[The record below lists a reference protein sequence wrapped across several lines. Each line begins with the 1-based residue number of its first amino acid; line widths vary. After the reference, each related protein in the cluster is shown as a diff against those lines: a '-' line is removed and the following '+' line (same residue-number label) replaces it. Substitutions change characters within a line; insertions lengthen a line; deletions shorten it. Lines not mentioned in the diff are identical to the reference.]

1 MSDPTAPSALPP
13 EPSSGPAATPPIP
26 PTPAVETAAA
36 DAAAAQTA
44 AGGTGLQPHLAAAL
58 ASFFLLIGG
67 IIFLVIE
74 KKDQYVR
81 FYAMQSVFLG
91 GIWIGLSIGLSIAY
105 AILHGV
111 PLVGTLLW
119 LASLFV
125 RLAIFVGWVVLVIKA
140 FGGKEW
146 EIPYLGKLARQQLAR
161 TPTAP

>member
-1 MSDPTAPSALPP
+1 MSDPTVPSSLPP
-13 EPSSGPAATPPIP
+13 EPASGPAATPPSP
-26 PTPAVETAAA
+26 PQPAASSAAA
-36 DAAAAQTA
+36 DATAVQPAAE
-44 AGGTGLQPHLAAAL
+44 GTGLQPHLAAAL

-67 IIFLVIE
+67 VVFLVIE

-91 GIWIGLSIGLSIAY
+91 GLWIGLSIGLSIAY

-119 LASLFV
+119 LASLFI
-125 RLAIFVGWVVLVIKA
+125 RIAIFVGWVVLVIKA
-140 FGGKEW
+140 FSGKEW

-161 TPTAP
+161 TPAAP

>member
-1 MSDPTAPSALPP
+1 M
-13 EPSSGPAATPPIP
+13 
-26 PTPAVETAAA
+26 
-36 DAAAAQTA
+36 AQTIPGDA
-44 AGGTGLQPHLAAAL
+44 VQPATEGSGLQPHLAAAL

-91 GIWIGLSIGLSIAY
+91 GLYIALSIGLSIAF

-111 PLVGTLLW
+111 PLVGTLLM
-119 LASLFV
+119 LVGLVV
-125 RLAIFVGWVVLVIKA
+125 RLAIFLAWVMLVFKA
-140 FGGKEW
+140 FSGKEW